1 MCDGYNS
8 ELSKVLI
15 RTEFKIYNLNK
26 NTITNYNQTNQS
38 NPANV
43 RIENALHNLTAYQIY
58 DEFIAV
64 NPQQGTMQITEN
76 IGGL

>member
-26 NTITNYNQTNQS
+26 NTITNYNQTNGN

-43 RIENALHNLTAYQIY
+43 RIENALHNLTAY
-58 DEFIAV
+58 
-64 NPQQGTMQITEN
+64 
-76 IGGL
+76 